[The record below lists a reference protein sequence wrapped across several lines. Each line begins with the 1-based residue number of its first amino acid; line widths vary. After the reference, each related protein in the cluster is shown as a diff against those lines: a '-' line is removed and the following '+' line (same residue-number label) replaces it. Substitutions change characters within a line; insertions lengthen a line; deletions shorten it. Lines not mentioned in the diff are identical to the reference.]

1 MEVLL
6 DFKGEEERGPPIC
19 HNEASHLVEIGVQ
32 HPSVH
37 AFDIHSSADI
47 GFFPVLWIW
56 WFWGY
61 RVMGPKTYA
70 TTYASLGE
78 KKLSWLD
85 RMCLKLE
92 TYYDIVEPGLAPSV
106 LIQVCLWSDLD
117 MLSHCI
123 AQ

>member
-47 GFFPVLWIW
+47 GFFPVLLIW
-56 WFWGY
+56 
-61 RVMGPKTYA
+61 
-70 TTYASLGE
+70 
-78 KKLSWLD
+78 
-85 RMCLKLE
+85 
-92 TYYDIVEPGLAPSV
+92 
-106 LIQVCLWSDLD
+106 
-117 MLSHCI
+117 
-123 AQ
+123 